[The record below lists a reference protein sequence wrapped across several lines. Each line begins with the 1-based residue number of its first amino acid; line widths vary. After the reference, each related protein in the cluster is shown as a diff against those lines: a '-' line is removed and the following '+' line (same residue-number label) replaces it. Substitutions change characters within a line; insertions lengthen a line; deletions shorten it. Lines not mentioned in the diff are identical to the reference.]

1 MVHESMAPVSAGVC
15 RVSLLA
21 VPDRSRTMILETDS
35 RPYEPPILKVAMAIL
50 SERSEY
56 SAEAHGV
63 GDPEVVIDVHGDV
76 DQISASGLASLISE
90 VMRWG
95 APQRLVIDLSDVGI
109 FGSNGVHVLIAARR
123 QLFSEFDLVV
133 RSPNRLTRRVLEVTG
148 LGNVCHIEG

>member
-1 MVHESMAPVSAGVC
+1 M
-15 RVSLLA
+15 
-21 VPDRSRTMILETDS
+21 
-35 RPYEPPILKVAMAIL
+35 KVAMAIL

-63 GDPEVVIDVHGDV
+63 GDPEVVIDVHGNV
-76 DQISASGLASLISE
+76 DLISAPGLASLISE